1 MIYFF
6 ILYSLHLKFPTRFPT
21 LLPKKDRI
29 PTRFGKFGWG
39 KKAKKTYN
47 DSCKQAE
54 GGYSSCLCYD
64 NHKGVSSLLQES
76 YFLNE
81 TSANAPTESAVAP
94 RDHYSIIV
102 RCKQEVRLQNL
113 CIGRGRV
120 ISMSRKIANFR
131 VLLDR
136 EGIRYQFFCA
146 LSGALVCT
154 TRAFHADASEEAL
167 ISAWETEG
175 KKHFNHCSKCGN
187 WVIDAMYNVDVL
199 ECVDCA
205 PYETT
210 PLYCKACGTKVT
222 EKADRCSCCG
232 AALTYRGGAE

>member
-6 ILYSLHLKFPTRFPT
+6 ILYSLHSKVPTRFPT
-21 LLPKKDRI
+21 LLSKKDRLT
-29 PTRFGKFGWG
+29 TRFGRFGWG

-47 DSCKQAE
+47 DSYKQAE

-64 NHKGVSSLLQES
+64 NHKGVSSLLRECC
-76 YFLNE
+76 FLNK
-81 TSANAPTESAVAP
+81 TSANAPTESEVAP
-94 RDHYSIIV
+94 FDHYNIID
-102 RCKQEVRLQNL
+102 RRKQEVHLWNL

-120 ISMSRKIANFR
+120 ISVKRKVANFR

-136 EGIRYQFFCA
+136 EGMRYQFFCA

-154 TRAFHADASEEAL
+154 TRPFHADASEEGL
-167 ISAWETEG
+167 MFAWETEG

-187 WVIDAMYNVDVL
+187 WVIDGMYNVDVL

-210 PLYCKACGTKVT
+210 PLYCKACGTKVE
-222 EKADRCSCCG
+222 EKANRCSCCG
-232 AALTYRGGAE
+232 AVLTYKGGAE